1 MHPLAEKNLSKNRF
15 LLREILITNVSND
28 TQINDK
34 EPNFTIYPLFLIQ
47 KSFKI
52 NIKDKKGV

>member
-28 TQINDK
+28 TQINAK
-34 EPNFTIYPLFLIQ
+34 ESNFTIYPILIQ
-47 KSFKI
+47 KK
-52 NIKDKKGV
+52 N

>member
-28 TQINDK
+28 TQINDRVK
-34 EPNFTIYPLFLIQ
+34 FDYLPLFLIQ
-47 KSFKI
+47 KRF
-52 NIKDKKGV
+52 

>member
-1 MHPLAEKNLSKNRF
+1 MHPLAAKNLSKNRF

-34 EPNFTIYPLFLIQ
+34 ESNLTIYPFFLIQ
-47 KSFKI
+47 KRFKI
-52 NIKDKKGV
+52 NIKYKKGV

>member
-34 EPNFTIYPLFLIQ
+34 ESNLTIY
-47 KSFKI
+47 SFFS
-52 NIKDKKGV
+52 VL

>member
-1 MHPLAEKNLSKNRF
+1 MHPLAAKNLSKNRF

-34 EPNFTIYPLFLIQ
+34 ESNLTID
-47 KSFKI
+47 SFFS
-52 NIKDKKGV
+52 VL

>member
-28 TQINDK
+28 PQINDK
-34 EPNFTIYPLFLIQ
+34 ESNLTIYPFFI
-47 KSFKI
+47 
-52 NIKDKKGV
+52 